1 MKHAWNRRWRNAEA
15 RPCKGALGWLLVCFG
30 YNAQLTFSRRAQMP
44 GVTGRVAL
52 VSGASQGIGR
62 ACALALAEGG
72 ATLAL
77 AARNEEKLAQ
87 VFAEIQARG
96 GQAAAF
102 RMDVSNENE
111 VKTGVKAALERFGKI
126 EVLVNDAGIT
136 RDNLLLRM

>member
-1 MKHAWNRRWRNAEA
+1 MA
-15 RPCKGALGWLLVCFG
+15 
-30 YNAQLTFSRRAQMP
+30 

-52 VSGASQGIGR
+52 VTGASQGIGR

-77 AARNEEKLAQ
+77 AARNEEKL
-87 VFAEIQARG
+87 VKVVAEIQGRG

-111 VKTGVKAALERFGKI
+111 VKTGVKAELERFGKI
-126 EVLVNDAGIT
+126 EVLVNNAGIT
-136 RDNLLLRM
+136 RDNLLLRMKRADWDSVLQTNLTGAFLCSSKLSRVISA